1 MSRKRKFFAG
11 IGFRTNTPSFDAG
24 EEISAF
30 ITGYDGDVPV
40 ARIGDS
46 ILRIEGAPDGAV
58 DIRAILKVESFDDSN
73 HTGTATFVEK
83 TGESAY

>member
-1 MSRKRKFFAG
+1 MSRRRKFFAG
-11 IGFRTNTPSFDAG
+11 FGFRTNTPSFEPG
-24 EEISAF
+24 QEISAF

-46 ILRIEGAPDGAV
+46 KLRVEGAPDGAV
-58 DIRAILKVESFDDSN
+58 DIRAVLKVESFDTGS